1 MILQSFKSIFALASL
16 VIALLLLF
24 QNAFLHN
31 GVLHNKT
38 HVYESH
44 YHANEAHTAA
54 SLKRAHTPLLKQDY
68 SYLAGAQHVEGRH
81 RTQEL
86 GFYAVLFVLALLL
99 FRFSLKAKE
108 KQRRFADDASK
119 AKSDF
124 LAMMSHEIRTP
135 MHGIIGMTE
144 LLLET
149 TLDQKQRDFALKVS
163 QSADN
168 LLELLNDILD
178 FSKIEAGKLDLHPI
192 ACDVEQIC
200 NESIALYA
208 PKAMQKGIVLEK
220 MKGTDFPQWILAD
233 PVRIRQIINNLV
245 GNALK
250 FTEQGRITIKL
261 NHSLERDNQVTI
273 KISVEDT
280 GIGIPEDKLEVI
292 FNKFTQGDTSTTR
305 KFGGTGL
312 GLSICKQLATLMG
325 GNIYA
330 KSVLG
335 QGATFVMRF
344 PATLTDAPHSQN
356 IVCLETSPLHYE
368 GISIL
373 CAEDNRINQAY
384 LEEILKQLGI
394 AVDFVENGALL
405 LDQVHQKKYDLVLM
419 DCQMPILDGFE
430 ATQLL
435 RQKEAEQGLPRLPIV
450 ALTASAM
457 VGNKQRCLEAGMD
470 DFLTKPY
477 NKQGLQG
484 VLARWVSV
492 TVEDEIVPEQTTEQ
506 ADNGNFDK
514 KSIETLRQ
522 VLSEEKLSL
531 MVTWFFED
539 VMRSLVILEDSLAQD
554 DVGMFRLTA
563 HTLKSASQQLGA
575 IAMGE
580 IAAELEMQADALKP
594 FNNAECTAL
603 ITKLTE
609 EFSMIKPQYEKALL
623 PSL

>member
-1 MILQSFKSIFALASL
+1 MLPQSFKFIFALASL
-16 VIALLLLF
+16 VAALLLLF

-31 GVLHNKT
+31 GVLHHKAYVNGI
-38 HVYESH
+38 HH
-44 YHANEAHTAA
+44 HAADAPSA
-54 SLKRAHTPLLKQDY
+54 SSLKRARTPVVQQDY
-68 SYLAGAQHVEGRH
+68 SYLAGAQQTEGRH
-81 RTQEL
+81 RTQEM

-99 FRFSLKAKE
+99 FRFSLKSKE

-178 FSKIEAGKLDLHPI
+178 FSKIEAGKLELHPI

-220 MKGTDFPQWILAD
+220 MKGADFPQWILAD

-250 FTEQGRITIKL
+250 FTEQGRISINL
-261 NHSLERDNQVTI
+261 GHSLEGENRVII

-335 QGATFVMRF
+335 QGATFSMRF
-344 PATLTDAPHSQN
+344 PAALAEAPRSKS
-356 IVCLETSPLHYE
+356 IVCLESSPLHYE

-384 LEEILKQLGI
+384 LEEILKQLGM

-405 LDQVHQKKYDLVLM
+405 LDQVHQKNYDLVLM
-419 DCQMPILDGFE
+419 DCQMPVLDGFE
-430 ATQLL
+430 ATRLL

-492 TVEDEIVPEQTTEQ
+492 ANEDAVIPEKTTEH

-514 KSIETLRQ
+514 NSIETLRQ
-522 VLSEEKLSL
+522 ALSEEKLSL

-539 VMRSLVILEDSLAQD
+539 VLRSLVILEDSLAQD

-580 IAAELEMQADALKP
+580 IAAQLEMQADALKP
-594 FNNAECTAL
+594 FNHQECSAL
-603 ITKLTE
+603 IAKLSDE
-609 EFSMIKPQYEKALL
+609 LSKVRPEYEKALSV
-623 PSL
+623 SL

>member
-1 MILQSFKSIFALASL
+1 MPLKSYKSIFIVAAF

-24 QNAFLHN
+24 QAAFLQKD
-31 GVLHNKT
+31 VFFKRT
-38 HVYESH
+38 
-44 YHANEAHTAA
+44 NEPNTA
-54 SLKRAHTPLLKQDY
+54 STLKRSRLPTLEKEY
-68 SYLAGAQHVEGRH
+68 SRLTTQHHVFLH
-81 RTQEL
+81 DSQHKYQV
-86 GFYAVLFVLALLL
+86 GFYVVLLGLVVYLLH
-99 FRFSLKAKE
+99 FSLKSVD
-108 KQRRFADDASK
+108 KQRRLADDASK

-124 LAMMSHEIRTP
+124 LATMSHEIRTP

-149 TLDQKQRDFALKVS
+149 ALDEKQRDFALKVS
-163 QSADN
+163 QSADD

-178 FSKIEAGKLDLHPI
+178 FSKIEAGKLELHPI
-192 ACDVEQIC
+192 ACDVADIC
-200 NESIALYA
+200 KDSIALYTPQA
-208 PKAMQKGIVLEK
+208 LQKGVILEK
-220 MKGTDFPQWILAD
+220 TIATNFPKWILAD
-233 PVRIRQIINNLV
+233 SVRIRQIINNLL

-250 FTEQGRITIKL
+250 FTEQGRICIML
-261 NHSLERDNQVTI
+261 EHSFAGDTHVAI

-292 FNKFTQGDTSTTR
+292 FNKFTQADTSTTR

-312 GLSICKQLATLMG
+312 GLSICKQLTAMMG
-325 GNIYA
+325 GHIYA

-335 QGATFVMRF
+335 KGATFTMSF
-344 PATLTDAPHSQN
+344 SAALTDAPRSRN
-356 IVCLETSPLHYE
+356 IVCLETSPQHYE
-368 GISIL
+368 GIRIL

-394 AVDFVENGALL
+394 AVDFVENGGLL
-405 LDQVHQKKYDLVLM
+405 LEQVHQRKYDLVLM

-430 ATQLL
+430 ATQQV
-435 RQKEAEQGLPRLPIV
+435 RDREVAQGLHRLPII

-457 VGNKQRCLEAGMD
+457 VGTKQRCLDAGMD

-477 NKQGLQG
+477 NKYALQGL
-484 VLARWVSV
+484 LARWIAVAPQN
-492 TVEDEIVPEQTTEQ
+492 EAIIKRVPKPLESGGF
-506 ADNGNFDK
+506 NGQ
-514 KSIETLRQ
+514 SIETLRQ

-575 IAMGE
+575 LAMGE
-580 IAAELEMQADALKP
+580 VAAALEMQADALKS
-594 FNNAECTAL
+594 FNVEECNAL
-603 ITKLTE
+603 IAKLSD
-609 EFSMIKPQYEKALL
+609 EFLKVKPKYEAVLL
-623 PSL
+623 PSLQQHKG